1 VRVMRC
7 MACGAEMILLNVVQ
21 DDTMAV
27 PGFEHHT
34 FICSE
39 CHDVERRF
47 FIHQTRPRRQQP
59 IPEQAAPSVVPAL
72 TVHEEHIAAPDLLIR
87 PIDLAENVS
96 VEPTQTDPVEPT
108 IQNRDH
114 KPLNDDVELFLHCY
128 LL

>member
-47 FIHQTRPRRQQP
+47 VFTKQDRDGNSPFPSRRRPR
-59 IPEQAAPSVVPAL
+59 S
-72 TVHEEHIAAPDLLIR
+72 
-87 PIDLAENVS
+87 S
-96 VEPTQTDPVEPT
+96 
-108 IQNRDH
+108 
-114 KPLNDDVELFLHCY
+114 LH
-128 LL
+128 